1 MRNRINAFKEV
12 VIESGSS
19 GSSHTYTVNR
29 CVIIG
34 GRKGF
39 LGLEGYMQES
49 RQRQWLLL
57 ELSVCMFIGGCS
69 RQEGEERRL

>member
-34 GRKGF
+34 DRKGF

-49 RQRQWLLL
+49 RQRLLL